1 MIVSA
6 AERERRRDGG
16 KTEAMSRRIYFDG
29 LNLSLERGTGIA
41 TYTRKLAQIV
51 HDLGFEVGV
60 VYSSPR
66 RPARNPLRREI
77 SFLNTRDAAPVAYPK
92 KVWDTICDQVR
103 CPFGLEPSTVDLTGT
118 VITGELQER
127 LPLHDHLFVA
137 RNLFANARRYFSW
150 SGRFIELNF
159 DTAPD
164 ILHCTYQLPLRA
176 KRARNVYTIHD
187 LVPLRLPY
195 ATLDNKRQTYSLLRK
210 IAAEAD
216 HIVTVSEHSK
226 RDIVQLLG
234 VDEAR
239 VTNTYEAVEF
249 PRELVE
255 RPDDVI
261 AEELRGSHGLEM
273 QQYLLFYGA
282 LEPKKNVGRLIEA
295 YLLSGASIPLV
306 ITGAGGWGNRAEV
319 KMIEGL
325 RAEGRAPGSPRI
337 HHFEF
342 VSFPMLVTLIRGARA
357 VLFPSLYEGFGLPV
371 LEAML
376 LGTPVVTSRASSL
389 PEIAGDAALYV
400 DPYDVDDIADAIKT
414 ITADE
419 GLRTELSR
427 RGRAQAELFSV
438 ARYRERVTALYER
451 LG

>member
-1 MIVSA
+1 
-6 AERERRRDGG
+6 
-16 KTEAMSRRIYFDG
+16 MSRRIYFDG

-51 HDLGFEVGV
+51 RDLGFEVGV

-66 RPARNPLRREI
+66 RPARNPLKREI

-92 KVWDTICDQVR
+92 KIWDMICDQVR
-103 CPFGLEPSTVDLTGT
+103 CPFGVAPSAVDLTGT
-118 VITGELQER
+118 IITGELRER
-127 LPLHDHLFVA
+127 LPRHDHLFVA

-195 ATLDNKRQTYSLLRK
+195 ATLDNKRQTYGLLRK

-216 HIVTVSEHSK
+216 HIVTVSENSK

-249 PRELVE
+249 PRELTDLPEDAV
-255 RPDDVI
+255 
-261 AEELRGSHGLEM
+261 AEQLRTSHGLEM
-273 QQYLLFYGA
+273 QEYLLFYGA
-282 LEPKKNVGRLIEA
+282 LEPKKNVGRLIEG
-295 YLLSGASIPLV
+295 YLLSGAKIPLV

-319 KMIEGL
+319 KMIEEL
-325 RAEGRAPGSPRI
+325 RAEGRAPGTPRI

-400 DPYDVDDIADAIKT
+400 DP
-414 ITADE
+414 
-419 GLRTELSR
+419 
-427 RGRAQAELFSV
+427 
-438 ARYRERVTALYER
+438 
-451 LG
+451 